1 MVVLTVP
8 VWAEVASNTPDGDGG
23 PAKRRVVGTLG
34 MSQSLG
40 DFEILNTQKQGNR
53 AVLLVDTGENSDGQ
67 RGTVLHDSRSADPD
81 WISRHA
87 ALAEEARRI
96 SSDVLND
103 LIELRAVRRL
113 QHEQAS
119 TSQPL
124 TSSDSIRENH
134 HDYLADDTDW
144 IAACE
149 PIIFQRAREA
159 GIGSSAASMI
169 EDTGWIVIVQE
180 PAVE

>member
-1 MVVLTVP
+1 
-8 VWAEVASNTPDGDGG
+8 
-23 PAKRRVVGTLG
+23 
-34 MSQSLG
+34 
-40 DFEILNTQKQGNR
+40 QGNR

-67 RGTVLHDSRSADPD
+67 RGTVLHDSRAADPE

-96 SSDVLND
+96 PNDALDD

-113 QHEQAS
+113 QHEQTSS
-119 TSQPL
+119 TQPL
-124 TSSDSIRENH
+124 TSDDSIRRDH
-134 HDYLADDTDW
+134 HDYLADDADW

-149 PIIFQRAREA
+149 PIIFHRAREA
-159 GIGSSAASMI
+159 GSGSSAASLI

-180 PAVE
+180 PEQR